1 MQKFLSLNCTNDL
14 NTAFSV
20 CNFVNNKLLK
30 TKLLDYNY
38 STFNVVKALLASLLI
53 LIYTSNYAQSND
65 LVVIGS
71 AGNSTI
77 SGNYQLSWTIGEL
90 IINTG
95 ITSNSILTQG
105 FHQSNILIS
114 LIDENNKINAI
125 IYPNPAT
132 NEIVISIGEE
142 YLINATYRLQ
152 DSLGKLLLERKI
164 TSKESILSLESMPSA
179 SYYIQVLIHN
189 QAKTFKVIKQ
199 K

>member
-1 MQKFLSLNCTNDL
+1 MQKILSLNCTNNL
-14 NTAFSV
+14 NTTLSV

-30 TKLLDYNY
+30 TKLLDNHY
-38 STFNVVKALLASLLI
+38 STFNVVKTLLASLLI

-77 SGNYQLSWTIGEL
+77 SGNYQLSWTIGEP

-105 FHQSNILIS
+105 FHQGNILIWLNDES
-114 LIDENNKINAI
+114 EQIDAI
-125 IYPNPAT
+125 IYPNPTT
-132 NEIVISIGEE
+132 NEIVISIEE
-142 YLINATYRLQ
+142 ENLINATYRLQ
-152 DSLGKLLLERKI
+152 DSLGKLLLEGKI
-164 TSKESILSLESMPSA
+164 TSKESNLSLESIPSA
-179 SYYIQVLIHN
+179 SYYIQVRIHN